1 VLKRAGIEDVETP
14 TENVAAAPSLT
25 TSIAV
30 LRTLGVT
37 QQNLIARR
45 DSSSS
50 EQAAPEITP
59 TTTTAPQPTKTQ
71 TNTVKNTS
79 TAQSQSTQ
87 PAKTPMLLFAIGGGI
102 IFAGGA
108 WWSVRRFLKR

>member
-1 VLKRAGIEDVETP
+1 MTATP
-14 TENVAAAPSLT
+14 SPITNIAA
-25 TSIAV
+25 

-37 QQNLIARR
+37 QQNPIARR
-45 DSSSS
+45 DSGSS

-59 TTTTAPQPTKTQ
+59 TTTTALQPTKTQ
-71 TNTVKNTS
+71 TTTVKNTS